1 MAVRRVRA
9 AHFGHGPADHLVAAR
24 PREHCLAER
33 AERAEHHESAREHS
47 DAGELA
53 PLARQAL
60 QIRQAVLSYME

>member
-24 PREHCLAER
+24 LREHRLAER
-33 AERAEHHESAREHS
+33 AERAEHDERAREHA

-53 PLARQAL
+53 PLAHQAL
-60 QIRQAVLSYME
+60 QVRQAVLSCIA